1 MERVSLSLAFCSDR
15 PSAWCK
21 ENWIHWRALKSAF
34 SVETQLRDILLRLQQ
49 VQQLTDCLWWITFV
63 ALIHVAICGL
73 LLSGV
78 QLCHLFIYLA
88 LCSVIISLS
97 LIILFPSEERF
108 PCRNI

>member
-49 VQQLTDCLWWITFV
+49 VQQLTDLPVVDHVCCPHPCCNLRLAAV
-63 ALIHVAICGL
+63 GCSAL
-73 LLSGV
+73 S
-78 QLCHLFIYLA
+78 FIYLA